1 VTDTSTG
8 PLAVLVVDDE
18 RPAVDEL
25 AYLRARDDRVGEVAT
40 CASAREA
47 LRLLSDGGIDAVF
60 LDVAMPGL
68 DGLELASVLG
78 RFKEP
83 PRVVFVTAHM
93 EHAVEAFDLRA
104 VDYLLKP
111 VREERLRE
119 AVRRVCDTG
128 ASVPDEETL
137 PVELGGVT
145 RFVARSE
152 VRYVEAQGDYVR
164 LHTATGSHLVRLPIS
179 ALEERW
185 GDAGFIRIHRSLL
198 VALNQISEVRA
209 DAGRCAVVIDGREL
223 QVSRRLAPS
232 LRELLRRQR
241 HGTGPQEPGQPG
253 PGQPG
258 PDKP

>member
-1 VTDTSTG
+1 VTDPQSG

-18 RPAVDEL
+18 QPALDEL
-25 AYLRARDDRVGEVAT
+25 AYLLARDDRVGDIRT

-47 LRLLSDGGIDAVF
+47 LKILGDGDVDAVF

-68 DGLELASVLG
+68 NGLELASVLG
-78 RFKEP
+78 RFKEQ
-83 PRVVFVTAHM
+83 PRVVFVTAHS

-119 AVRRVCDTG
+119 AVRRICDTG
-128 ASVPDEETL
+128 ASAPDEETL

-145 RFVARSE
+145 RFVPRSE

-198 VALNQISEVRA
+198 VALSQISEVRA
-209 DAGRCAVVIDGREL
+209 EGGRYAVVIDGREL
-223 QVSRRLAPS
+223 QVSRRLTPA
-232 LRELLRRQR
+232 LRDLLRRQR
-241 HGTGPQEPGQPG
+241 QGTAPPG
-253 PGQPG
+253 PGHP
-258 PDKP
+258 

>member
-1 VTDTSTG
+1 MTATS
-8 PLAVLVVDDE
+8 LRILVVDDE
-18 RPAVDEL
+18 RPVLDEL
-25 AYLRARDDRVGEVAT
+25 AYLLERDERIAEVT
-40 CASAREA
+40 CAGSGTEA
-47 LRLLSDGGIDAVF
+47 LRLLRERDVDAVF

-68 DGLELASVLG
+68 NGLELASVLG
-78 RFKEP
+78 RFREQ
-83 PRVVFVTAHM
+83 PRVVFVTAHS

-119 AVRRVCDTG
+119 AVRRICDTG
-128 ASVPDEETL
+128 ASAPDEETL

-145 RFVARSE
+145 RFVPRSE

-198 VALNQISEVRA
+198 VALSQISEVRA
-209 DAGRCAVVIDGREL
+209 EGGRYAVVIDGREL
-223 QVSRRLAPS
+223 QVSRRLTPA
-232 LRELLRRQR
+232 LRDLLRRQR
-241 HGTGPQEPGQPG
+241 QGTAPPG
-253 PGQPG
+253 PGHP
-258 PDKP
+258 

>member
-1 VTDTSTG
+1 VTDPVAA

-18 RPAVDEL
+18 RPALDEL
-25 AYLRARDDRVGEVAT
+25 AYLLARDERVGDITT
-40 CASAREA
+40 CDSAREA
-47 LRLLSDGGIDAVF
+47 LRVLGDGDVDAVF

-68 DGLELASVLG
+68 DGLELAAVLG

-104 VDYLLKP
+104 VDYVLKP

-119 AVRRVCDTG
+119 AVRRICDVGST
-128 ASVPDEETL
+128 VPNEETL

-145 RFVARSE
+145 RFVPRSE

-179 ALEERW
+179 ALQERW
-185 GDAGFIRIHRSLL
+185 GDAGFVRIHRSLL
-198 VALNQISEVRA
+198 VALNQITEVRVEG
-209 DAGRCAVVIDGREL
+209 GRCAVVIDGREL
-223 QVSRRLAPS
+223 QVSRRLTPM
-232 LRELLRRQR
+232 LRELLRNQRQ
-241 HGTGPQEPGQPG
+241 GTGQPRAGQS
-253 PGQPG
+253 
-258 PDKP
+258 